1 MVIRGRA
8 PWVSGARSV
17 VRAWVAVVIRA
28 SQRRAP
34 WSRGSTSSSPVS
46 GSRAGAGAVSGSSA
60 VRRVAASS
68 TVPRPRTRTPPAPS
82 SVIERYRPR
91 WAARSPFS
99 SSFSASRSARS
110 GSATASRC
118 FAALARSV
126 ALSRVAS
133 SRSRASAR
141 PRSSGLCGSRSI
153 ASAITAAC
161 SGETRPARSAAWV
174 AGSSVDQLAGL
185 AHGAV
190 PGRAVGAGQV
200 GEPLGGGAPAE
211 VGLGDLAGV
220 DLGQHRG
227 LDRGQPAA
235 QRLQLL
241 DRPDQLLGG
250 PRRPQQL
257 VQPGQPGARVG
268 DHPGRGERCRREVL
282 HDPTQPEPTDSHG
295 LLTWGY
301 LTI

>member
-17 VRAWVAVVIRA
+17 VRAWVAVAIRA
-28 SQRRAP
+28 SQSRAP

-118 FAALARSV
+118 LAALARSV

-141 PRSSGLCGSRSI
+141 PRRSGLCGSRSI

-161 SGETRPARSAAWV
+161 SGDTRPAASAAWV
-174 AGSSVDQLAGL
+174 AGSSSTSWPAWRTVRCPVERWVPARWVN
-185 AHGAV
+185 HSAV
-190 PGRAVGAGQV
+190 EPQPRWVLGTWRASISASTVVWTAASRQRSASSSST
-200 GEPLGGGAPAE
+200 APTSSS
-211 VGLGDLAGV
+211 GV
-220 DLGQHRG
+220 R
-227 LDRGQPAA
+227 AA
-235 QRLQLL
+235 QSSSSRT
-241 DRPDQLLGG
+241 R
-250 PRRPQQL
+250 
-257 VQPGQPGARVG
+257 QPGARVG

-295 LLTWGY
+295 LLTCGY